1 MVDKPDLLS
10 YGRGMMLAS
19 HIETME
25 REFTVH
31 YMPADK
37 AEQGPFL
44 KKIADKVRF
53 MQTTGSL
60 GASAELMAALP
71 KLEIIAC
78 NGVGVDPID
87 LNAAKARGIAV
98 TNTPDVLNDCV
109 ADLAIGMMIASA
121 RNLVQADAYVRAG
134 KWVDKGAMP
143 LQRRVARKRLGI
155 LGLGKIGKAIAKR
168 AGAFDME
175 IAYHGRTPQKDVP
188 YRYYADLAEMAANVD
203 YLIVICP
210 GGAATKHLVND
221 KVLRALGPKG
231 TLINVARGSVVDE
244 QALIKALKEKALG
257 FAALDVF
264 ADEPRVPAELMAL
277 DNVVLAPHV
286 GSATFDTRTD
296 MGNLVVENLLAHK
309 YGKPLLTRV
318 V

>member
-1 MVDKPDLLS
+1 MVDKPDLIS
-10 YGRGMMLAS
+10 IGRGMMLAS

-25 REFTVH
+25 REFTIH
-31 YMPADK
+31 DMPAVA
-37 AEQGPFL
+37 AEQPAFL
-44 KKIADKVRF
+44 KKLADKVRF
-53 MQTTGSL
+53 IQTTGSH
-60 GASAELMAALP
+60 GCNAATMEALP

-78 NGVGVDPID
+78 NGVGVDAVD
-87 LNAAKARGIAV
+87 LQAAKARGVAV

-121 RNLVQADAYVRAG
+121 RNLPRADAYVREG
-134 KWVDKGAMP
+134 KWLKGGMP

-155 LGLGKIGKAIAKR
+155 LGLGKIGKSIAKR
-168 AGAFDME
+168 AAAFDME
-175 IAYHGRTPQKDVP
+175 ISYHGRSQQMDVP
-188 YRYYADLAEMAANVD
+188 YRYYGDLAEMARNVD

-210 GGAATKHLVND
+210 GGAATKHMVND
-221 KVLRALGPKG
+221 KVIRALGPKG

-244 QALIKALKEKALG
+244 KALIKALQEKALG

-264 ADEPRVPAELMAL
+264 EDEPRVPAELMAL

-309 YGKPLLTRV
+309 YGKKLLTRV

>member
-10 YGRGMMLAS
+10 VGRGMMLAS

-31 YMPADK
+31 YMPAAA
-37 AEQGPFL
+37 AEQGAFL
-44 KKIADKVRF
+44 KPIADKVRF

-60 GASAELMAALP
+60 GASADLIAALP

-109 ADLAIGMMIASA
+109 ADLAIGLMIGSA
-121 RNLVQADAYVRAG
+121 RNLAQADRYVRDG
-134 KWVDKGAMP
+134 KWLKGAMP

-155 LGLGKIGKAIAKR
+155 LGLGKIGKAIARR
-168 AGAFDME
+168 AAAFDME
-175 IAYHGRTPQKDVP
+175 ISYHGRNAQKDVP
-188 YRYYADLAEMAANVD
+188 YRYYADLAEMARNVD
-203 YLIVICP
+203 YLVIICP
-210 GGAATKHLVND
+210 GGAATRHMVND
-221 KVLRALGPKG
+221 KVIRALGPKG
-231 TLINVARGSVVDE
+231 TLINVARGSVIDE
-244 QALIKALKEKALG
+244 AALIKALQEKALG

-286 GSATFDTRTD
+286 GSGTFETRTD

-309 YGKPLLTRV
+309 YGRKLLTRV

>member
-10 YGRGMMLAS
+10 VGRGMMLAS

-31 YMPADK
+31 YMPPVV

-44 KKIADKVRF
+44 KQIADTVRF

-60 GASAELMAALP
+60 GASAALIAALP

-109 ADLAIGMMIASA
+109 ADLAIGLMIGSA
-121 RNLVQADAYVRAG
+121 RNLAQADTYVRDG
-134 KWVDKGAMP
+134 KWLKGAMP
-143 LQRRVARKRLGI
+143 LQRRVARKKLGI
-155 LGLGKIGKAIAKR
+155 LGLGKIGKAIARR
-168 AGAFDME
+168 AAAFDME
-175 IAYHGRTPQKDVP
+175 ISYHGRNPQKDVS
-188 YRYYADLAEMAANVD
+188 YRYYADLAEMARNVD
-203 YLIVICP
+203 YLIIICP
-210 GGAATKHLVND
+210 GGAATRHMVND
-221 KVLRALGPKG
+221 KVIRALGPKG

-244 QALIKALKEKALG
+244 QALIKALQEKALG

-286 GSATFDTRTD
+286 GSGTFETRTD

-309 YGKPLLTRV
+309 YGRPLLTRV